1 MWYVMQADKDAELV
15 MGFNREMTRMDYAN
29 ILKNNTLQSVLN
41 HEQVK
46 KDDVFFIPAG
56 RVHALG
62 PGIMV
67 AEIQQTSDTTYRIYD
82 WDRIDVAGM
91 RRELH
96 IPQSVEAIDGTMPEN
111 YKTEVPDVMN
121 KTVSVVDCQYFVTN
135 LLQLQGEMEKDYS
148 NLDSFVILMPLEGFF
163 TLNWEN
169 GAVFVK
175 AGECVLIPN
184 VIKKVST
191 RAEQYCKLLE
201 VYCQLEESVF

>member
-1 MWYVMQADKDAELV
+1 
-15 MGFNREMTRMDYAN
+15 
-29 ILKNNTLQSVLN
+29 
-41 HEQVK
+41 
-46 KDDVFFIPAG
+46 
-56 RVHALG
+56 
-62 PGIMV
+62 
-67 AEIQQTSDTTYRIYD
+67 
-82 WDRIDVAGM
+82 
-91 RRELH
+91 
-96 IPQSVEAIDGTMPEN
+96 MPEN

-184 VIKKVST
+184 LIKKVSI

-201 VYCQLEESVF
+201 VYCQLEESDF